1 MRVQKSMKKSF
12 DNARVVAR
20 KAVSKLPKETV
31 EGFHHGRRAGRDAV
45 ENLPH
50 FAGAAVGFVFGAGEA
65 IVDCTI
71 SAIGWAWAGE
81 EEGAA
86 ETA

>member
-1 MRVQKSMKKSF
+1 MREKSVRRTF
-12 DNARVVAR
+12 DKARAVAR
-20 KAVSKLPKETV
+20 KAVSKLPKSSV
-31 EGFHHGRRAGRDAV
+31 EGFHRGRKAGHNAV

-65 IVDCTI
+65 VVDLAAT
-71 SAIGWAWAGE
+71 AIGWAWAGE
-81 EEGAA
+81 EEDTA

>member
-12 DNARVVAR
+12 DNAKVVAR
-20 KAVSKLPKETV
+20 KAVSKLPKSSV
-31 EGFHHGRRAGRDAV
+31 EGFHCGRRAGHDFV
-45 ENLPH
+45 ENAPFL
-50 FAGAAVGFVFGAGEA
+50 AGAAVGFVFGAGEA
-65 IVDCTI
+65 IVDLAA

>member
-1 MRVQKSMKKSF
+1 MRKSVKRSF
-12 DNARVVAR
+12 DTARVVAR
-20 KAVSKLPKETV
+20 KAVAKLPESSVK
-31 EGFHHGRRAGRDAV
+31 GFHRGRRAGHDAV

-65 IVDCTI
+65 VVDLAVG
-71 SAIGWAWAGE
+71 AIGWAWAGE
-81 EEGAA
+81 EEVEA

>member
-1 MRVQKSMKKSF
+1 MREKSVKRTF
-12 DNARVVAR
+12 DKARAVAR
-20 KAVSKLPKETV
+20 EAVSKLPASTV
-31 EGFHHGRRAGRDAV
+31 RGFHDGRQVGHDFIENAPYLAG
-45 ENLPH
+45 
-50 FAGAAVGFVFGAGEA
+50 GAAGLVYGAGEA
-65 IVDCTI
+65 VIGLAA

>member
-1 MRVQKSMKKSF
+1 MREKSLTKGF
-12 DNARVVAR
+12 DKARAVAH
-20 KAVSKLPKETV
+20 KAVSKLPASTV
-31 EGFHHGRRAGRDAV
+31 RGFHDGRGAGHDFI

-50 FAGAAVGFVFGAGEA
+50 FAGAVVGFVYGAGEA
-65 IVDCTI
+65 VVDLAA